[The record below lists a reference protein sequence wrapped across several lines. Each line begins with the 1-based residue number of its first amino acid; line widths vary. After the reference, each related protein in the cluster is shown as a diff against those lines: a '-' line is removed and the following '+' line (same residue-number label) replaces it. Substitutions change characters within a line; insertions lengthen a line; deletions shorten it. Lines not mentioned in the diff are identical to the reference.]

1 MEPGNQRRWNLV
13 VVVPFLKILFGTFC
27 KVSLQS
33 IDSSFLFSFIELG
46 LLFEDCIDGFH
57 NFNVDAAAVTEIF
70 KILAADKRM
79 VGVLRVGDFAG
90 DAGTF
95 GGICR
100 VLYNSVENE
109 IKEIFSDEGIGW
121 GFQE

>member
-13 VVVPFLKILFGTFC
+13 VVVPFLKILFGTFF
-27 KVSLQS
+27 KMSFQG
-33 IDSSFLFSFIELG
+33 IDSSFLFIFIELG
-46 LLFEDCIDGFH
+46 LLFEDGIDGFH
-57 NFNVDAAAVTEIF
+57 NFNVDAATVAEIV
-70 KILAADKRM
+70 KILAADERM

-109 IKEIFSDEGIGW
+109 IKELFSDDRIGG
-121 GFQE
+121 GF